1 MSKTLA
7 KIFWIRIHIFF
18 AGHGYFTAPE
28 GDESIV
34 IRLKEDQDG
43 AEPSGNSVSCLNLL
57 RLAAYT
63 ENSDYKLKAGQV
75 INAYKSTLEGFP
87 VALPEM
93 TCALIMLQ
101 NPPPQIIISGK
112 DPKELIKTAQTAL
125 LPQKILLRADEKMKN
140 SIFYQKLDIL
150 KSIPTQENKAYLCQN
165 YACSEPVSNSEELK
179 KLLNAWRQFEFTYF
193 DCIIQ

>member
-1 MSKTLA
+1 M
-7 KIFWIRIHIFF
+7 
-18 AGHGYFTAPE
+18 
-28 GDESIV
+28 
-34 IRLKEDQDG
+34 RLKEDQDG

-63 ENSDYKLKAGQV
+63 ENSDYKLKASQV

-125 LPQKILLRADEKMKN
+125 LPQKIILRADENVKN

-150 KSIPTQENKAYLCQN
+150 KNEIP
-165 YACSEPVSNSEELK
+165 
-179 KLLNAWRQFEFTYF
+179 
-193 DCIIQ
+193 

>member
-1 MSKTLA
+1 M
-7 KIFWIRIHIFF
+7 
-18 AGHGYFTAPE
+18 
-28 GDESIV
+28 
-34 IRLKEDQDG
+34 
-43 AEPSGNSVSCLNLL
+43 
-57 RLAAYT
+57 
-63 ENSDYKLKAGQV
+63 
-75 INAYKSTLEGFP
+75 
-87 VALPEM
+87 ALPEM

-140 SIFYQKLDIL
+140 SIFFQKLDIL

-179 KLLNAWRQFEFTYF
+179 KLLNA
-193 DCIIQ
+193 